1 MPYVAD
7 AHSWVHYLTG
17 NLSKNPDD
25 VFTSV
30 ENGEDVIYVPTIA
43 LAECL
48 YLLEKGKISLDIKEL
63 LNKFEVSLNF
73 IPVSFTFEVVK
84 LLPTIKITEIHDR
97 IIVATSKLLNA
108 KLITDDEEI
117 INSGLVETVW

>member
-17 NLSKNPDD
+17 NLSGKADKT
-25 VFTSV
+25 FISV
-30 ENGEDVIYVPTIA
+30 ENGEDVMYVPTIA
-43 LAECL
+43 LAECF
-48 YLLEKGKISLDIKEL
+48 YLSERGKISLAIKEL
-63 LNKFEVSLNF
+63 LNRFEISLNF
-73 IPVSFTFEVVK
+73 IPVSFNFEVLK